1 MQKAGSLRRTW
12 GEVSP
17 YSLDGEQ
24 HQLALNKLIQM
35 ISSKHTL
42 SNQNI
47 DCMNILSLDAV
58 VQNHKLNAI
67 NSRSKLLNQ
76 LTYFSGDAK
85 LPK

>member
-1 MQKAGSLRRTW
+1 MQKAGSSHRTW

-17 YSLDGEQ
+17 YSLDREQ

-58 VQNHKLNAI
+58 VQIHKLNAI
-67 NSRSKLLNQ
+67 NSRSKPLNQ